1 MESLVAET
9 FNMALLDSGCTKT
22 VCGEVWLKHYLQ
34 SLSFEEYKQVQT
46 FESSNI
52 FKFGDTKNIK
62 SLKKVKIPVVIAD
75 VSATITTDVVEYDIP
90 LLLSKEAMKK
100 AKTHIDFKEDKVI
113 IFDKKIDICFTSTGH
128 YCIKFDNKL
137 SDEKNFKS
145 NIALFCT
152 NMQNLSS
159 QEKYKIA
166 LKLHRQF
173 SHPHSDRLLS
183 LLKDCNINDEEIK
196 SHIISL
202 DEKCDI
208 CIKYKKTKP
217 RPVVGF
223 PMAKNFNE
231 TIAMDLKE
239 WCHNKKIWL
248 LHIIDHATRYSVS
261 CVISSKKKELNKK
274 KIFKHWI
281 GSYGYPKKN
290 TSRYW
295 G

>member
-1 MESLVAET
+1 
-9 FNMALLDSGCTKT
+9 
-22 VCGEVWLKHYLQ
+22 
-34 SLSFEEYKQVQT
+34 
-46 FESSNI
+46 
-52 FKFGDTKNIK
+52 
-62 SLKKVKIPVVIAD
+62 
-75 VSATITTDVVEYDIP
+75 
-90 LLLSKEAMKK
+90 
-100 AKTHIDFKEDKVI
+100 
-113 IFDKKIDICFTSTGH
+113 
-128 YCIKFDNKL
+128 
-137 SDEKNFKS
+137 
-145 NIALFCT
+145 
-152 NMQNLSS
+152 MQNLSS

-261 CVISSKKKELNKK
+261 CVISSKKKELIIK

-281 GSYGYPKKN
+281 GSFGYPKKILVDN
-290 TSRYW
+290 EGEFCNEDFKSLCENFNIRVCTTAAESPWSNGLVERHNAILGLTVTKTLEDTKCDLELAVAW
-295 G
+295 AVSAKNSLKNVVFPKSVSFWKKL

>member
-22 VCGEVWLKHYLQ
+22 VCCEVWLKHYVQ

-46 FESSNI
+46 FESCNI

-128 YCIKFDNKL
+128 YCIKLDNKL
-137 SDEKNFKS
+137 SDEKTFKS

-173 SHPHSDRLLS
+173 SHPHSDRLFS
-183 LLKDCNINDEEIK
+183 LL
-196 SHIISL
+196 
-202 DEKCDI
+202 
-208 CIKYKKTKP
+208 
-217 RPVVGF
+217 
-223 PMAKNFNE
+223 
-231 TIAMDLKE
+231 
-239 WCHNKKIWL
+239 
-248 LHIIDHATRYSVS
+248 
-261 CVISSKKKELNKK
+261 
-274 KIFKHWI
+274 
-281 GSYGYPKKN
+281 
-290 TSRYW
+290 
-295 G
+295 